1 MGSLLLSVPLFLL
14 QSPPRSKIEQK
25 TPMRL
30 NPGQQQAV
38 EFVTGPCL
46 VLAGAGSGKTR
57 VITNKIAH
65 LIRGCGYQARHIAA
79 VTFTNKAAR
88 EMKERVGQTLG
99 RKEARGLM
107 ISTFHTL
114 GLDIIKREYAA
125 LGMKSNFSL
134 FDDTDQV
141 ALLKELTEGLIE
153 DDKVVLQQ
161 LISTISNWKTICK
174 PLLRPPLGRKGSGIG
189 SLLTATGCTTR
200 T

>member
-1 MGSLLLSVPLFLL
+1 MGSLLLSPPLFLL
-14 QSPPRSKIEQK
+14 QSPPRSKIEQN

-161 LISTISNWKTICK
+161 LISTISNWKNDLKT
-174 PLLRPPLGRKGSGIG
+174 PAQAAAGAKGSGIG

-200 T
+200 I

>member
-1 MGSLLLSVPLFLL
+1 MRFCYN
-14 QSPPRSKIEQK
+14 PPRSKIEQYTYASK
-25 TPMRL
+25 PRPTTSCRIRYRPL
-30 NPGQQQAV
+30 P
-38 EFVTGPCL
+38 
-46 VLAGAGSGKTR
+46 GAGRRGFRKTR

-125 LGMKSNFSL
+125 LGMKANFSL
-134 FDDTDQV
+134 FDDTDQL

-153 DDKVVLQQ
+153 DDKVLLQQ
-161 LISTISNWKTICK
+161 LISTISNWKNDLKTPSRRQPVRLASRTVFLPIVM
-174 PLLRPPLGRKGSGIG
+174 
-189 SLLTATGCTTR
+189 GCMMHT
-200 T
+200 

>member
-1 MGSLLLSVPLFLL
+1 M
-14 QSPPRSKIEQK
+14 
-25 TPMRL
+25 
-30 NPGQQQAV
+30 
-38 EFVTGPCL
+38 
-46 VLAGAGSGKTR
+46 
-57 VITNKIAH
+57 
-65 LIRGCGYQARHIAA
+65 A

-153 DDKVVLQQ
+153 DDKVLLQQ
-161 LISTISNWKTICK
+161 LISTISNWKNDLMT
-174 PLLRPPLGRKGSGIG
+174 PAQAAASAKGERDRIFAHCYGLYDE
-189 SLLTATGCTTR
+189 SLQRTGFR
-200 T
+200 RSDPAADAAASAE